1 MAFRARTSVLICRN
15 SGSWRGRHR
24 EACMIRSFIVCRW
37 AGRGT
42 ALDEV
47 SRNAVY
53 RGSSSLNRYQP
64 VEGARRPM
72 DRRRALKAIAV
83 LPFGWAGLL
92 GALPNRQPQTQP
104 VDVPFS
110 LQLAPHNLSAHLQ
123 RPVPL
128 AVTLTNLTKA
138 SVGIRVPFTDETS
151 HIFYQF
157 LITDIAGHPV
167 SNRVKTIITET
178 RWAFCRT
185 PTVTG

>member
-1 MAFRARTSVLICRN
+1 
-15 SGSWRGRHR
+15 
-24 EACMIRSFIVCRW
+24 
-37 AGRGT
+37 
-42 ALDEV
+42 
-47 SRNAVY
+47 
-53 RGSSSLNRYQP
+53 
-64 VEGARRPM
+64 M

-167 SNRVKTIITET
+167 SNRVKTIYYRDALGILPDSNSNWIKLGPGGAETESLDLSRRFKFLEPGQYRIRVT
-178 RWAFCRT
+178 RSVKDLDANGPRIQSN
-185 PTVTG
+185 TVVLTLLP